1 MGEDDHRWEFRDMN
15 QLRLPGLSNFT
26 SFCFAVKT
34 KHFVRSFGAVLTARR
49 ERRSEA
55 KKKGRLCMADIILK
69 DLSVKVLGLA
79 FEVHNQIGC
88 GLLESAYEEG
98 MVWELKHAGFR
109 FERQKMFELNYKGD
123 FIGGYFADLVVEDS
137 IILELKAVKQL
148 NKVMEAQLL
157 NYLKLSGLPVGYLI
171 NFAGLRVEWKRFV
184 LSG

>member
-1 MGEDDHRWEFRDMN
+1 
-15 QLRLPGLSNFT
+15 
-26 SFCFAVKT
+26 
-34 KHFVRSFGAVLTARR
+34 
-49 ERRSEA
+49 
-55 KKKGRLCMADIILK
+55 MADIILK

-79 FEVHNQIGC
+79 FEVHNTIGP

-98 MVWELKHAGFR
+98 MVWELKHAGVR

-184 LSG
+184 YTE